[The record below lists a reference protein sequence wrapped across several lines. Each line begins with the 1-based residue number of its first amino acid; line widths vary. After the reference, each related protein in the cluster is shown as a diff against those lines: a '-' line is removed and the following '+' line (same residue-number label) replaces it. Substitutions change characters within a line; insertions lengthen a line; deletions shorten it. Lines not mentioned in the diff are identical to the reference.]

1 MKFQKKNLLVDNIL
15 SIKDACS
22 LLNITETKIMEWVE
36 MDLIAL
42 KLVGEITYF
51 DKIELK
57 VLFQKMMIQDLE

>member
-57 VLFQKMMIQDLE
+57 VLFQK